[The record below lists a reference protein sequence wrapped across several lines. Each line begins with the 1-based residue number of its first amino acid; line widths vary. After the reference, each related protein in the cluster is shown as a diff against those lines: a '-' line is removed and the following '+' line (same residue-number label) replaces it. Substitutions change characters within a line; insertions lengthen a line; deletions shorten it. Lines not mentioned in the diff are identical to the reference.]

1 MKFFSALFLI
11 MILSFFA
18 CLYLPWWS
26 IAIVSFVVVA
36 LIPQNPMS
44 SFIAGFTAVFI
55 LWGALSFYISNE
67 NGHILAHRIS
77 LLVLKNDS
85 AGFLIV
91 ITALIGGLVAGFA
104 ALSASYL
111 RPRSSYEKS

>member
-1 MKFFSALFLI
+1 MKFFSTLLLI
-11 MILSFFA
+11 MILSFCA

-44 SFIAGFTAVFI
+44 SFIAGFLAVFI
-55 LWGALSFYISNE
+55 LWGALSFYISNA

-91 ITALIGGLVAGFA
+91 VTSLIGGLVAGFA

-111 RPRSSYEKS
+111 RRRSTYEKS

>member
-1 MKFFSALFLI
+1 
-11 MILSFFA
+11 MILSFCA

-55 LWGALSFYISNE
+55 LWGALSFYISSA
-67 NGHILAHRIS
+67 NGQIIIEH
-77 LLVLKNDS
+77 
-85 AGFLIV
+85 
-91 ITALIGGLVAGFA
+91 
-104 ALSASYL
+104 
-111 RPRSSYEKS
+111 

>member
-1 MKFFSALFLI
+1 MKFFSALLLI
-11 MILSFFA
+11 MILSFCA

-44 SFIAGFTAVFI
+44 SFIAGFLAVFI
-55 LWGALSFYISNE
+55 LWAALSFYISNA
-67 NGHILAHRIS
+67 NGHILAHRVS

-85 AGFLIV
+85 PGFLIM
-91 ITALIGGLVAGFA
+91 ITALIGGLVSGFA
-104 ALSASYL
+104 ALNASYL
-111 RPRSSYEKS
+111 RPRSSYEKI